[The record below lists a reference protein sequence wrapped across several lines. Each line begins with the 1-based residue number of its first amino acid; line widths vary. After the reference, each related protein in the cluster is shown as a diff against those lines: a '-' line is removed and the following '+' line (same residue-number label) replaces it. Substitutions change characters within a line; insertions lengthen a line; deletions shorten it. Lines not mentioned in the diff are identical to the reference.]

1 MTNELTD
8 LTNIPAPTLT
18 LDPVS
23 DGEVAEASIIE
34 VDSPAAPSLA
44 DSLSAE
50 ELAQVDA
57 FARQIDIANS
67 QQVLTFGAG
76 AQKKMASF
84 SETALAKVRTQ
95 DLGEAGDLIAGV
107 VTELKNFDVD
117 DDDKG
122 FFGLFKKSA
131 NKITSLK
138 ARYDT
143 AEANVDKIA
152 KTLEGHQVQL
162 MKDAATLDKLYEL
175 NLTYFKELTMYLLA
189 GRQRLAEVR
198 EGELADL
205 SAKAQASG
213 STEDAEAVQK
223 LSAACNRFEKKL
235 SDLDLSRTVAMQ
247 MAPQIRLVQNNEML
261 MIEKI
266 QTTLVNTIPLWKSQM
281 LLALGL
287 ANNEAAL
294 KAQSAVTDMT
304 NELLRKNAEKLKAST
319 VEVAR
324 ESERGI
330 VDIETLKAT
339 NENLIQTFDEVMK
352 IQAEGRAKRARGGDA
367 PHGSRAAPETAG
379 GEVARARDGA
389 GYRGSARGGGGER
402 PGRARGKSGVR
413 DARRRGD
420 RLRQALPPASG
431 GLGAGAFR
439 LRAAPHP
446 CRRGGPPGGPHS
458 QGGRAHQRRLRH
470 SPRFRR

>member
-1 MTNELTD
+1 MNDELTN

-18 LDPVS
+18 LDPVVE
-23 DGEVAEASIIE
+23 DTAVKASIIE
-34 VDSPAAPSLA
+34 VEAPPAPSLA

-57 FARQIDIANS
+57 FAQQIDIANS
-67 QQVLTFGAG
+67 QQVLTFGSG
-76 AQKKMASF
+76 AQKKMADF
-84 SETALAKVRTQ
+84 SETALERVRTQ

-107 VTELKNFDVD
+107 VTELKSFDAD
-117 DDDKG
+117 EESKG
-122 FFGLFKKSA
+122 LFGLFKRQA
-131 NKITSLK
+131 NKIVALK
-138 ARYDT
+138 ARYDS

-152 KTLEGHQVQL
+152 RALEAHQVTL
-162 MKDAATLDKLYEL
+162 MKDAATMDKLYEL

-198 EGELADL
+198 EGELAAL
-205 SAKAQASG
+205 AAKAQASA

-304 NELLRKNAEKLKAST
+304 NELLRKNAEKLKQST

-352 IQAEGRAKRARGGDA
+352 IQAEGRAKRAEA
-367 PHGSRAAPETAG
+367 
-379 GEVARARDGA
+379 EVEMRRMEAELR
-389 GYRGSARGGGGER
+389 SKLLE
-402 PGRARGKSGVR
+402 VR
-413 DARRRGD
+413 
-420 RLRQALPPASG
+420 
-431 GLGAGAFR
+431 
-439 LRAAPHP
+439 
-446 CRRGGPPGGPHS
+446 
-458 QGGRAHQRRLRH
+458 
-470 SPRFRR
+470 

>member
-1 MTNELTD
+1 MNDELTN

-18 LDPVS
+18 LDPVIE
-23 DGEVAEASIIE
+23 DTAVKASIVE
-34 VDSPAAPSLA
+34 VEAPPAPSLA

-50 ELAQVDA
+50 ELVQVDA

-67 QQVLTFGAG
+67 QQVLTFGSG
-76 AQKKMASF
+76 AQKKMADF
-84 SETALAKVRTQ
+84 SETALERVRTQ

-107 VTELKNFDVD
+107 VTELKSFDAD
-117 DDDKG
+117 EESKG
-122 FFGLFKKSA
+122 LFGLFKRQA
-131 NKITSLK
+131 NKIVALK
-138 ARYDT
+138 ARYDS

-152 KTLEGHQVQL
+152 RALEAHQVTL
-162 MKDAATLDKLYEL
+162 MKDAATMDKLYEL

-198 EGELADL
+198 EGELAAL
-205 SAKAQASG
+205 AAKAQASA

-304 NELLRKNAEKLKAST
+304 NELLRKNAEKLKQST

-352 IQAEGRAKRARGGDA
+352 IQAEGRAKRAEA
-367 PHGSRAAPETAG
+367 
-379 GEVARARDGA
+379 EVEMRRMEAELR
-389 GYRGSARGGGGER
+389 SKLLE
-402 PGRARGKSGVR
+402 VR
-413 DARRRGD
+413 
-420 RLRQALPPASG
+420 
-431 GLGAGAFR
+431 
-439 LRAAPHP
+439 
-446 CRRGGPPGGPHS
+446 
-458 QGGRAHQRRLRH
+458 
-470 SPRFRR
+470 